1 MEYANP
7 MRSLSRAIDI
17 LECFSINELELSGSD
32 IARKVGIPKS
42 TAYRILESLNR
53 RRLLQQNTETGKFS
67 IGPFVYSMGSLYLSS
82 ADILKSAE
90 PVIRTLNEL
99 TDEALNLIIRDKQ
112 NVLVLMKEESRSSV
126 RYSHHIGSSWP
137 AYASAVGKALL
148 SELSDAEINS
158 LFPEEKLQQVTNKT
172 IDSKTKLKLELEQIR
187 KTGISYNKGGLF
199 EGGEGIGSIIRD
211 AKGVAI
217 AGLSITMPVFRIEQ
231 FGRNRLA
238 ELIRMGAILISYRLG
253 YQGEAKPVHDVQE
266 IRSWWE
272 QSQ

>member
-1 MEYANP
+1 
-7 MRSLSRAIDI
+7 
-17 LECFSINELELSGSD
+17 
-32 IARKVGIPKS
+32 
-42 TAYRILESLNR
+42 
-53 RRLLQQNTETGKFS
+53 
-67 IGPFVYSMGSLYLSS
+67 
-82 ADILKSAE
+82 
-90 PVIRTLNEL
+90 
-99 TDEALNLIIRDKQ
+99 
-112 NVLVLMKEESRSSV
+112 
-126 RYSHHIGSSWP
+126 
-137 AYASAVGKALL
+137 VGKALL